1 MLRPALLSMAV
12 VLVACDRGAATGGEP
27 GVADKNVVARIDGQ
41 PITLADLQRRMSQQP
56 AFVQARYA
64 SPERR
69 KELLDN
75 LIRFEILAREAKKR
89 GYERDPQVVRHQ
101 QQRLVDRMV
110 AEELDAKLK
119 PEDIPEADLRRFYQE
134 HPERF
139 TRPEAVRVSQIL
151 VTDAEA
157 AARVAAAARA
167 LGPRDERGFRRLVAA
182 HSLDEDSKQRGGDLT
197 YLERQPSPGA
207 GGGGDAHRPPP
218 AVIEAAF
225 ALTEVGQIGGPV
237 QSDRGFHVLRLGQR
251 RPAALRPFEEV
262 AAEVRQLVLAELR
275 SRRLDE
281 WVAEMRNKVNIQVY
295 EDKLRE
301 VAATP

>member
-1 MLRPALLSMAV
+1 MPRPAPPV
-12 VLVACDRGAATGGEP
+12 VLVALGLALACDQGPLGGGSAP
-27 GVADKNVVARIDGQ
+27 DDRHIVARIDGQ
-41 PITLADLQRRMSQQP
+41 PITLADLQKRMAQQTP
-56 AFVQARYA
+56 YVQARYA

-75 LIRFEILAREAKKR
+75 LIRFEILAREARKR
-89 GYERDPQVVRHQ
+89 GYERDPQVLRHQ

-110 AEELDAKLK
+110 AEELDARLK
-119 PEDIPEADLRRFYQE
+119 AEDIPEAELRRFYQE
-134 HPERF
+134 HAERF

-151 VTDAEA
+151 VGDATA

-167 LGPRDERGFRRLVAA
+167 LGARDDRGFRRLVAA

-197 YLERQPSPGA
+197 FLERQPA

-218 AVIEAAF
+218 AVVEAAF
-225 ALTEVGQIGGPV
+225 GLTEVGQIAGPIE
-237 QSDRGFHVLRLGQR
+237 SDRGFHVLRLGQR

-262 AAEVRQLVLAELR
+262 AAEVRQLVLEGQR

-295 EDKLRE
+295 EDKLRD

>member
-1 MLRPALLSMAV
+1 MLRPALPLLLA
-12 VLVACDRGAATGGEP
+12 LAVACDWGPSAGGEP
-27 GVADKNVVARIDGQ
+27 GVGDQNVVARIDGR
-41 PITLADLQRRMSQQP
+41 PITLADLQRRMAQQP
-56 AFVQARYA
+56 PFVQARYA

-75 LIRFEILAREAKKR
+75 LIRFEILASEARRR
-89 GYERDPQVVRHQ
+89 GYQRDPQVVRHQ

-110 AEELDAKLK
+110 AEELDARLK
-119 PEDIPEADLRRFYQE
+119 PEDLPEAELRRFYQE
-134 HPERF
+134 HAERF

-151 VTDAEA
+151 LSDAA
-157 AARVAAAARA
+157 TAARVAAAARA
-167 LGPRDERGFRRLVAA
+167 LGPRDDRGFRRLVAA

-197 YLERQPSPGA
+197 FLERQPA
-207 GGGGDAHRPPP
+207 AGGGDAHRPPP

-225 ALTEVGQIGGPV
+225 ALTEVGQIAGPV
-237 QSDRGFHVLRLGQR
+237 PSDRGFHVLRLGQR

-262 AAEVRQLVLAELR
+262 AAELRQLVLEQQR

-295 EDKLRE
+295 EDKLRD
-301 VAATP
+301 VATTP

>member
-1 MLRPALLSMAV
+1 MSRPTLPWLI
-12 VLVACDRGAATGGEP
+12 VLAVACDQAPIGGGEP
-27 GVADKNVVARIDGQ
+27 GVADRNVVARIDGQ
-41 PITLADLQRRMSQQP
+41 PITLADLQKRMAQQP
-56 AFVQARYA
+56 PYVQARYA

-75 LIRFEILAREAKKR
+75 LIRFEILAREARKR
-89 GYERDPQVVRHQ
+89 GYDRDPQVLRHQ
-101 QQRLVDRMV
+101 QQKLVDRMV
-110 AEELDAKLK
+110 AEELDARLK
-119 PEDIPEADLRRFYQE
+119 AEDIPEAELRRFYQE
-134 HPERF
+134 HAERF

-151 VTDAEA
+151 VADATA

-167 LGPRDERGFRRLVAA
+167 LGPRDDRGFRRLVAA

-197 YLERQPSPGA
+197 FLERQPA
-207 GGGGDAHRPPP
+207 GGGSDAHRPPP
-218 AVIEAAF
+218 AVVEAAF

-237 QSDRGFHVLRLGQR
+237 RGDHGFHVLRLGQR

-262 AAEVRQLVLAELR
+262 AAEVRQLVLEGQR

-295 EDKLRE
+295 EDKLRD

>member
-1 MLRPALLSMAV
+1 MALA
-12 VLVACDRGAATGGEP
+12 VACDRGPLGGGAADSAE
-27 GVADKNVVARIDGQ
+27 DKQVVARIDGQ
-41 PITLADLQRRMSQQP
+41 PITLDDLQRRMAQQP
-56 AFVQARYA
+56 PFVQARYA

-75 LIRFEILAREAKKR
+75 LIRFEILAREARRR

-110 AEELDAKLK
+110 AEELDRTLK
-119 PEDIPEADLRRFYQE
+119 PEDIPEAELRRFYQE

-151 VTDAEA
+151 LADAET
-157 AARVAAAARA
+157 AARVAGAARA
-167 LGPRDERGFRRLVAA
+167 LGPRDDRGFRRLVAA

-197 YLERQPSPGA
+197 FLERQP
-207 GGGGDAHRPPP
+207 GGDSGGNRPPAP
-218 AVIEAAF
+218 VIEAAF
-225 ALTEVGQIGGPV
+225 ALTEVGQIAGPV
-237 QSDRGFHVLRLGQR
+237 QSERGFHVLRLTQR
-251 RPAALRPFEEV
+251 RPGALRPFEEV
-262 AAEVRQLVLAELR
+262 AAEVRTLVHEQRR

-281 WVAEMRNKVNIQVY
+281 WVAEMRNKVNIQVF

-301 VAATP
+301 GAATP

>member
-1 MLRPALLSMAV
+1 MA
-12 VLVACDRGAATGGEP
+12 
-27 GVADKNVVARIDGQ
+27 
-41 PITLADLQRRMSQQP
+41 QQP
-56 AFVQARYA
+56 PFVQARYA

-69 KELLDN
+69 KELLEN
-75 LIRFEILAREAKKR
+75 LIRFEILAREARRR
-89 GYERDPQVVRHQ
+89 GYERDPEVVRHQ

-119 PEDIPEADLRRFYQE
+119 PEDLPEAELRRFYQE

-151 VTDAEA
+151 LADAA
-157 AARVAAAARA
+157 TAARVAAAARA
-167 LGPRDERGFRRLVAA
+167 LGPRDDRGFRRLVAA

-197 YLERQPSPGA
+197 FLERQPAQAVATPTG
-207 GGGGDAHRPPP
+207 RP

-225 ALTEVGQIGGPV
+225 ALTEVGQVAGPGPERSGFPRAASDPAAAGGPAPV
-237 QSDRGFHVLRLGQR
+237 RGGGGRGARSWCCEQR
-251 RPAALRPFEEV
+251 
-262 AAEVRQLVLAELR
+262 R

-281 WVAEMRNKVNIQVY
+281 WVAEMRNKVNIQVF
-295 EDKLRE
+295 EDKLRD